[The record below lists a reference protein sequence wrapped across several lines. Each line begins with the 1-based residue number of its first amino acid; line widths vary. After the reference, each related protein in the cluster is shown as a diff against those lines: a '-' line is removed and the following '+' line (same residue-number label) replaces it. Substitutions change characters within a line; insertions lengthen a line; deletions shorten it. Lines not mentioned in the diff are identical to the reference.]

1 MRTAEPL
8 TETSQVHRFS
18 ENLMIPLAKGKEW
31 ATPGVQAALQRA
43 VAGLDTGIETASPR
57 LQEVLR
63 RLADELAGGVE
74 TLTPRVQDRLKRVAP
89 KAAAEVVPAEAG
101 WPASRKWWLIAGLLA
116 VAATGLGLWRSM
128 QRSSAEP
135 VPSAPAPAQA
145 PASAGPDADPDLAA
159 GRM

>member
-1 MRTAEPL
+1 MRTAGPL
-8 TETSQVHRFS
+8 TETGRVHRLS
-18 ENLMIPLAKGKEW
+18 GNLMIPLVRGKEW
-31 ATPGVQAALQRA
+31 ATPGVQAAVQRA

-74 TLTPRVQDRLKRVAP
+74 TLTPRVQERLQRVAP
-89 KAAAEVVPAEAG
+89 KAAAEAIPAEAG
-101 WPASRKWWLIAGLLA
+101 WPASRKRWLIAGLLA

-128 QRSSAEP
+128 QRSSEEP
-135 VPSAPAPAQA
+135 LPSAPAQA

-159 GRM
+159 GRI